1 MNLKTVSLGSLILLA
16 AGSVW
21 SEHPCGGAVNSV
33 YIEGPY
39 SVSALAVNNHR
50 MVTADREFTLTSWDL
65 RDPDSPAVGGRWTL
79 WDEAYDSNNLVLLDR
94 RGFAYEKRAWQFY
107 DEFTLR
113 IWDLRDP
120 SNPVPVADAP
130 GRWVDAF
137 VDDRTIVGSF
147 YGLKIVDVSDPFHPV
162 LVCDDCADL
171 ELPDLPPAVSGVY
184 LKAAK
189 AGRYAVLL
197 EWNTVLV
204 VDYSDPSTPVQIG
217 SAITN
222 HYYYGTSEIWADE
235 GVAVLSDGS
244 GAIEVVDLSDPTR
257 PVVTDPG
264 VGFYFPWWGLI
275 HGRTLYVEEGGLI
288 RRLDLSDPST
298 PVELD
303 PVESGYGS
311 RHAAAWN
318 DRLYVSSPY
327 DGVRVLDI
335 ADDLAELGSSEP
347 AQLIGSVAASG
358 DGAIAVG
365 SDTLRVFDLSDP
377 MTPVERGK
385 LVVDG
390 WLSNADLDGSI
401 GAAYVLDGSAA
412 LIDIGDLDRPGIISM
427 IDYDLSY
434 VYDLEIKA
442 GRLYLAGTDEDFDG
456 MVEVWDVS
464 DPEVPTLLSTITHP
478 GRIYEVEALGD
489 RLFVGGAEEVVE
501 IDLTNPSSP
510 SVLSTLTAV
519 APTGL
524 ATVGDDLLFAT
535 GVYFGLAMIDISE
548 PGVPEI
554 LDFLEPYD
562 GVPYWLE
569 SEGDRVVGSSGT
581 SVYLISPAPYAETIV
596 LTELWSAQGIGR
608 GGVSGGVATFAGGNG
623 LKTLDLG
630 CRPPEPDFDWFQ
642 MGTQIQFIDRTTWAG
657 PVRDW
662 VWVFSQEPYEAEP
675 RNPLVDFAVSQ
686 TIEVT
691 LQVETESGTGTV
703 SKTVEVED
711 PPGLSGPTRA
721 SGGRVRP

>member
-1 MNLKTVSLGSLILLA
+1 MNLKNISLGSLILLA
-16 AGSVW
+16 AASGW
-21 SEHPCGGAVNSV
+21 SERPCGGAVNSV

-65 RDPDSPAVGGRWTL
+65 DDPDAPTVGGRWTL
-79 WDEAYDSNNLVLLDR
+79 WDETYDSNNLVLLDR

-130 GRWVDAF
+130 GGWVNAF

-171 ELPDLPPAVSGVY
+171 DLPDLPPAVSGVY
-184 LKAAK
+184 LKVGK

-222 HYYYGTSEIWADE
+222 NYYYGTSEIWADE

-244 GAIEVVDLSDPTR
+244 GGIEIVDLSDPTR

-264 VGFYFPWWGLI
+264 VGFYYPWWGLV
-275 HGRTLYVEEGGLI
+275 HGRTLFVEEGGLI
-288 RRLDLSDPST
+288 RRLDLSDPSA
-298 PVELD
+298 PVELE
-303 PVESGYGS
+303 PVESGYVT
-311 RHAAAWN
+311 RHAAAWK
-318 DRLYVSSPY
+318 DRLYVATH
-327 DGVRVLDI
+327 DGVRTLDI
-335 ADDLAELGSSEP
+335 ENDLAELGRTES
-347 AQLIGSVAASG
+347 AQAIEGVAASG
-358 DGAIAVG
+358 DAAIAVG
-365 SDTLRVFDLSDP
+365 HHTLRVFDLSDSMVP
-377 MTPVERGK
+377 DERGR
-385 LVVDG
+385 LVIDG
-390 WLSNADLDGSI
+390 WLRNADLDGRL
-401 GAAYVLDGSAA
+401 GAAYALDGSAV
-412 LIDIGDLDRPGIISM
+412 LIDIDDRDRPGILSM
-427 IDYDLSY
+427 IDYSLTY
-434 VYDLEIKA
+434 VFDLEIKA
-442 GRLYLAGTDEDFDG
+442 GRLYLAGTDENFDG

-464 DPEVPTLLSTITHP
+464 DPEDPTLFSTITQP
-478 GRIYEVEALGD
+478 GRIYEVEALGN
-489 RLFVGGAEEVVE
+489 RLFVGGEAELVE
-501 IDLTNPSSP
+501 IDLTQPSSP
-510 SVLSTLTAV
+510 LVLSTLTAV

-524 ATVGDDLLFAT
+524 ATVGDDLLFAS

-548 PGVPEI
+548 PGAPEL
-554 LDFLEPYD
+554 LDFLEPYY
-562 GVPYWLE
+562 GVPSWLE
-569 SEGDRVVGSSGT
+569 SEGDRVVGSDGT
-581 SVYLISPAPYAETIV
+581 SVYLISPAPDSETFV
-596 LTELWSAQGIGR
+596 LSELWSAQGIGH

-623 LKTLDLG
+623 LKILDLG

-662 VWVFSQEPYEAEP
+662 VWAFSQEPYEAEP
-675 RNPLVDFAVSQ
+675 RNPLVDFVEPG

-703 SKTVEVED
+703 TKTVEVVD